1 MVVLVSLWV
10 GMSSTFAQNSEHT
23 VPDFALCFKILA
35 KNRTIY
41 NEYNDSIF
49 LITEHDKWVN
59 FFRHRAI
66 KNHQI
71 FAANQETLRTLKDFV
86 DHSKGNEGY
95 YAKAYRDF
103 FDAFQKEYIL
113 VGKSD
118 PFMILEIAKYFDNYN
133 SNPYCPDSLNF
144 TCSFELWR
152 YDSYNQLF
160 NLTKDT
166 TYLRKSYACLNKV
179 LLPRYANTY
188 NFRYYYSYALYY
200 LTNMRFLRY
209 HVITLEEYWE
219 HVKSYR
225 RFLAR
230 ADIHDWLDER
240 QYRIF
245 VYHSQMLEED
255 LIRNVY
261 MADTTSLDKSVADSI
276 MASIVKRKLVDPKL
290 SYSSYLRVLM
300 MQIQLGQI
308 SAKEALAKGL
318 DRYEE
323 ERRLLKKTSLR
334 NDEFSV
340 FLQPYL
346 NLLFINDEAEIS
358 SALKRRNVLRFCRD
372 IEMAYRKRND
382 NQNSNLYVSTLST
395 LVTYHRL
402 TKYLTP
408 KERIHF
414 LNSLCVATQ
423 ISTYAHSVHV
433 AELAETLMEGIL
445 KYQPEL
451 LVGTLGDSCVSE
463 ILHQKKK
470 YLSYIHDAAM
480 YHDLGKNSICSVVN
494 NDYRPLTDTEFSIIK
509 LHPEL
514 GLKYLELAPELA
526 KFHDT
531 TLGHHK
537 WYNGKGGYPSTFDNT
552 KSPVR
557 LMIDVVTL
565 SDCLQAATEHLGRN
579 YKMDKTIDVVIQ
591 EFRQDA
597 GTRYNPDLVALI
609 DAHEDVRDALAY
621 LIEEGWLDIYYHI
634 YTSYLHPHAFMGN
647 LVKIKK

>member
-1 MVVLVSLWV
+1 
-10 GMSSTFAQNSEHT
+10 
-23 VPDFALCFKILA
+23 
-35 KNRTIY
+35 
-41 NEYNDSIF
+41 
-49 LITEHDKWVN
+49 
-59 FFRHRAI
+59 
-66 KNHQI
+66 
-71 FAANQETLRTLKDFV
+71 
-86 DHSKGNEGY
+86 
-95 YAKAYRDF
+95 
-103 FDAFQKEYIL
+103 
-113 VGKSD
+113 
-118 PFMILEIAKYFDNYN
+118 MIN
-133 SNPYCPDSLNF
+133 
-144 TCSFELWR
+144 
-152 YDSYNQLF
+152 
-160 NLTKDT
+160 
-166 TYLRKSYACLNKV
+166 
-179 LLPRYANTY
+179 
-188 NFRYYYSYALYY
+188 
-200 LTNMRFLRY
+200 
-209 HVITLEEYWE
+209 LEEYWD

-230 ADIHDWLDER
+230 ADIHDWLNER
-240 QYRIF
+240 QYRTF
-245 VYHSQMLEED
+245 VYHSQMLEEN

-323 ERRLLKKTSLR
+323 ERRILKKTSLR

-358 SALKRRNVLRFCRD
+358 SAQKRRNVLRFCRD

-382 NQNSNLYVSTLST
+382 NQNGNLYVSTLST

-433 AELAETLMEGIL
+433 AELAETLMEGLL

-451 LVGTLGDSCVSE
+451 L
-463 ILHQKKK
+463 
-470 YLSYIHDAAM
+470 
-480 YHDLGKNSICSVVN
+480 
-494 NDYRPLTDTEFSIIK
+494 
-509 LHPEL
+509 
-514 GLKYLELAPELA
+514 
-526 KFHDT
+526 
-531 TLGHHK
+531 
-537 WYNGKGGYPSTFDNT
+537 
-552 KSPVR
+552 
-557 LMIDVVTL
+557 VVTL

-579 YKMDKTIDVVIQ
+579 YKMDKTIDVVMQ